1 MSVQDEPHY
10 GAANNDGEIYS
21 PVTEDGFDPQAQSG
35 RRAMLLLAGAFGGLL
50 LLALILLKVY
60 SPGTR
65 GSGDTPRI
73 LADTS
78 PYKSAP
84 EDPGGEQIPNQD
96 KTVYDVIS
104 GENRSDG
111 VNIVPDSE
119 DPVSVTPNPGQ
130 ATIIVKKP
138 DGTVP
143 QIAPQTPVVKPVPKP
158 APAQPKSVSQVYT
171 GNSNYVVQVA
181 SLRSAG
187 EANDGWNTLNK
198 KHGEIIPSALY
209 ADIKR
214 VELDGKG
221 IFHRLRVA
229 GFADKSAA
237 NKFCERLKTR
247 QQNCFVVTK

>member
-10 GAANNDGEIYS
+10 GAANDDGEIYS
-21 PVTEDGFDPQAQSG
+21 PAAEEAFDPQAQSG

-65 GSGDTPRI
+65 GNGDTPRI

-84 EDPGGEQIPNQD
+84 EDPGGDQIPNQD

-104 GENRSDG
+104 GENRSAD

-119 DPVSVTPNPGQ
+119 NPVTVTPSPDR

-138 DGTVP
+138 DGSVP
-143 QIAPQTPVVKPVPKP
+143 SAVPAAPSPKP
-158 APAQPKSVSQVYT
+158 APAQPKRVSQVYT
-171 GNSNYVVQVA
+171 GSSNYVVQVA
-181 SLRSAG
+181 SLRSAD
-187 EANDGWNTLNK
+187 EANEGWNALND
-198 KHGEIIPSALY
+198 KHGAIIPSALY

-221 IFHRLRVA
+221 VFHRLRVA
-229 GFADKSAA
+229 GFADKNAASA
-237 NKFCERLKTR
+237 FCDRLKAR
-247 QQNCFVVTK
+247 KQNCFVVTK

>member
-10 GAANNDGEIYS
+10 GAANDEGEIYS
-21 PVTEDGFDPQAQSG
+21 PAAEDGFDPQAQTG
-35 RRAMLLLAGAFGGLL
+35 RRAMLLLGGAFGGLL

-65 GSGDTPRI
+65 GAGEPPRI

-84 EDPGGEQIPNQD
+84 ENPGGDQIPNQD

-104 GENRSDG
+104 GETRTDS
-111 VNIVPDSE
+111 VNIVPDGE
-119 DPVSVTPNPGQ
+119 DPVTITPSSDQ

-138 DGTVP
+138 DGSIP
-143 QIAPQTPVVKPVPKP
+143 APVTAAPKP
-158 APAQPKSVSQVYT
+158 TVSKPAVSKPAAQVYL
-171 GNSNYVVQVA
+171 GQSNYVVQVA
-181 SLRSAG
+181 SLRSSD
-187 EANDGWNTLNK
+187 EANTSWNTLNK
-198 KHGEIIPSALY
+198 KHGAVIPSALY

-221 IFHRLRVA
+221 VFHRLRVA
-229 GFADKSAA
+229 GFGDKAA
-237 NKFCERLKTR
+237 AKSFCYTLKAR
-247 QQNCFVVTK
+247 KQDCIVVTK

>member
-1 MSVQDEPHY
+1 MSVQDEPQY
-10 GAANNDGEIYS
+10 GAANHDGEIYS
-21 PVTEDGFDPQAQSG
+21 PVAEDGFDPQEQSG

-50 LLALILLKVY
+50 LLALVLLKVY

-119 DPVSVTPNPGQ
+119 DPVTVTQSPGQ

-138 DGTVP
+138 DSTVP
-143 QIAPQTPVVKPVPKP
+143 QTATNPVVKPVPKP
-158 APAQPKSVSQVYT
+158 VPSQPKSETPAYT
-171 GNSNYVVQVA
+171 GDSDYVVQVA
-181 SLRSAG
+181 SLRSAS
-187 EANDGWNTLNK
+187 EANDGWNSLNS

-221 IFHRLRVA
+221 VFHRLRIA

-247 QQNCFVVTK
+247 KQNCFVVTK